1 MGNGINDSAQALN
14 EALIASLK
22 QDGNLHDPRVEA
34 AFRAVPRHL
43 FLPDLPLDQAY
54 QDDAIPTKRLESGE
68 VVSSSSQPAMMAIM
82 LEQLDLQPGQRVL
95 EIGAGTGYNAA
106 LMAHIVGES
115 GRVITMDIDQ
125 DIVEGARQHIAAA
138 GISGV
143 EVVQGDG
150 ALGYPDAAPYDRIIL
165 TVGAWDIPLTWIEQL
180 KPAGRLVLPL
190 DIKGTQK
197 SVALAWQGDHLES
210 LSVRACQFMT
220 LRGQAA
226 RPDYTILIGPEPG
239 IRFGSASPIEADPD
253 ALYNL
258 LTGPYH
264 DLPTTI
270 KATPY
275 EVFDGISLWLELRE
289 PGFCGIG
296 AEGEAAAKVP
306 YLFGLAGKFVS
317 TLGLYNEQTNQLCTL
332 MRPPD
337 DTPPTEPPKDR
348 NQPFELYARSFGQSG
363 PLASILIERV
373 IAWSMMGRHSS
384 KGMRI
389 RVYPL
394 GRDYQPSKNEIV
406 IPKGQTQLVID
417 WPA

>member
-1 MGNGINDSAQALN
+1 MGNSSSDSALALN
-14 EALIASLK
+14 ETLIAQLK
-22 QDGNLHDPRVEA
+22 QEGNLHDPRVEA

-54 QDDAIPTKRLESGE
+54 KDDAIPTKRLDSGE

-106 LMAHIVGES
+106 LMAHLVGET
-115 GRVITMDIDQ
+115 GHVITLDIDQ
-125 DIVEGARQHIAAA
+125 DIVDAAREHLAAA
-138 GISGV
+138 GIPGV

-150 ALGYPDAAPYDRIIL
+150 ALGYPESAPYDRIIL
-165 TVGAWDIPLTWIEQL
+165 TVGAWDLPPAWLDQL
-180 KPAGRLVLPL
+180 KPDGRLVLPL

-197 SVALAWQGDHLES
+197 SVAFEWRDDHLES

-239 IRFGSASPIEADPD
+239 IRFGSASPIDAD
-253 ALYNL
+253 ANMLYNL

-270 KATPY
+270 KVTAY
-275 EVFDGISLWLELRE
+275 EVFDGVSLWLELRE

-296 AEGEAAAKVP
+296 AEGAAAAHVP
-306 YLFGLAGKFVS
+306 YLYGLAGKFVS
-317 TLGLYNEQTNQLCTL
+317 TLGLYNGQTNQLCTL

-337 DTPPTEPPKDR
+337 ETPPAEPPKDR
-348 NQPFELYARSFGQSG
+348 NQPFELYVRSFGQSG
-363 PLASILIERV
+363 PLASILVERV
-373 IAWSMMGRHSS
+373 IAWSMTGRRSS

-389 RVYPL
+389 RVYPQ
-394 GRDYQPSKNEIV
+394 GYDYQPSSNEIV

>member
-1 MGNGINDSAQALN
+1 MPDPAGDPAFALN
-14 EALIASLK
+14 EALIAFLK
-22 QDGNLHDPRVEA
+22 QDGSLHDPHVEA

-43 FLPDLPLDQAY
+43 FLPDLPLEQAY

-82 LEQLDLQPGQRVL
+82 LEQLDLQPGQCVL

-106 LMAHIVGES
+106 LMAHIVGAT
-115 GRVITMDIDQ
+115 GRVITLDIDH
-125 DIVEGARQHIAAA
+125 DIVEGARQHLAAA
-138 GISGV
+138 GVTGV
-143 EVVQGDG
+143 EVIQGDG

-165 TVGAWDIPLTWIEQL
+165 TVGAWDIPPAWIEQL
-180 KPAGRLVLPL
+180 KPDGRLVLPL

-197 SVALAWQGDHLES
+197 SVAFVWQDDHLES

-220 LRGQAA
+220 LRGQYA
-226 RPDYTILIGPEPG
+226 RPDFTILIGPAPG
-239 IRFGSASPIEADPD
+239 IRFGSANPIDADPE
-253 ALYNL
+253 ALYRL

-264 DLPTTI
+264 DLPTTV
-270 KATPY
+270 KVTPY
-275 EVFDGISLWLELRE
+275 EVFDGLSLWLELRE

-296 AEGEAAAKVP
+296 AEGEMAEKVP

-317 TLGLYNEQTNQLCTL
+317 TLGLYDGQANQLCTL

-337 DTPPTEPPKDR
+337 DAPPTEIPKDR
-348 NQPFELYARSFGQSG
+348 NQPFEVYARSFGQSG
-363 PLASILIERV
+363 PLAAILIERV
-373 IAWSMMGRHSS
+373 IAWGVAGRRSS

-389 RVYPL
+389 RVYPQDY
-394 GRDYQPSKNEIV
+394 DYQPSKNEIV

-417 WPA
+417 WP